1 MTVFEAAR
9 ERLNTADV
17 ARRYGLELD
26 RHNKANCCFHFP
38 DKHPSLS
45 FKGNI
50 YKCFSCGAS
59 GDAIS
64 LVQHLMG
71 LKRPIDAVKLLNAD
85 YGLGLDLDG
94 KPDRAAQ
101 RRHERERKALKDFE
115 AWAWEACRVW
125 GQACRLLELWKQ
137 NYAPDTPEEE
147 FHPKYVYAL
156 QNLDRMDDLFHAV
169 FIEGSFEE
177 KLQFYKTHREEVN
190 SLAAYLFDAGREIRA
205 AG

>member
-26 RHNKANCCFHFP
+26 RRNKARCCFHFP
-38 DKHPSLS
+38 DAHPSLS
-45 FKGNI
+45 FKGNR

-85 YGLGLDLDG
+85 YGLGLDVDG

-101 RRHERERKALKDFE
+101 QRHENERITVKGFE
-115 AWAWEACRVW
+115 EWERNACRVW
-125 GQACRLLELWKQ
+125 AQTCYLLQFWKQ
-137 NYAPDTPEEE
+137 NYAPDSPEEE
-147 FHPKYVYAL
+147 FHPKYVCAL
-156 QNLDRMDDLFHAV
+156 KNLDWMDNLFHEV
-169 FIEGSFEE
+169 LIEGNFED
-177 KLQFYKTHREEVN
+177 KVQFWKQYREDVE
-190 SLAAYLFDAGREIRA
+190 LFDAYLSGKI
-205 AG
+205 